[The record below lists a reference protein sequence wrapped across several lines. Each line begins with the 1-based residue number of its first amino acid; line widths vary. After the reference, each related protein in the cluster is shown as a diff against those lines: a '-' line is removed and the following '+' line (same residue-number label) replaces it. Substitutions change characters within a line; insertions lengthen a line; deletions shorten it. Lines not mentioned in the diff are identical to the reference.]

1 VRSRRAK
8 PGSTHDSRR
17 DRHAVKPSPPGG
29 TPIWVWIVY
38 SLGILAAAIFVF
50 SILFTAGAY
59 ILSNDVDVTFD
70 VSTPAIVLWGG
81 LMALAGGLW
90 FWRRRKR

>member
-1 VRSRRAK
+1 MSRPTQRSKDVTTASPRA
-8 PGSTHDSRR
+8 
-17 DRHAVKPSPPGG
+17 G
-29 TPIWVWIVY
+29 TPIWVWVVY

-59 ILSNDVDVTFD
+59 FLSDEVDVTFD
-70 VSTPAIVLWGG
+70 VSVLAIVLWGG

-90 FWRRRKR
+90 IWRRRQGRR